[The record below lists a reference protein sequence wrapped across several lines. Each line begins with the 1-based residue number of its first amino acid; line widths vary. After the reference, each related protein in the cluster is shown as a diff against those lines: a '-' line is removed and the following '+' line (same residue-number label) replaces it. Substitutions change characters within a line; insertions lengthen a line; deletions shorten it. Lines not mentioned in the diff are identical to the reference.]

1 MLTAGGSVLVKGVLT
16 DNGYRWRPKTV
27 SVATGTKV
35 VWKAVNGS
43 HTVNAYRGLW
53 SKNTTIVQGSATSF
67 TFRQAGTY
75 RCRCTFH
82 STLRAACAA
91 GCAGRSWSASDY
103 STGRYRSSS

>member
-1 MLTAGGSVLVKGVLT
+1 MVRRTRWLAPAAVLTIGLGLMLTAGGSVLVKGVLT

-53 SKNTTIVQGSATSF
+53 
-67 TFRQAGTY
+67 
-75 RCRCTFH
+75 
-82 STLRAACAA
+82 
-91 GCAGRSWSASDY
+91 
-103 STGRYRSSS
+103 